1 MAMSMEKVVDKPSPD
16 SQQVSNIRFERKFLF
31 QNCHFQDIIQ
41 SVYRNSYGFQEI
53 FHKRKVN
60 NIYFDDSNFNYYKQ
74 NVEGVA
80 DRKKLR
86 LRWYGE
92 DTLTIEN
99 PTIEVK
105 KKMGEAGDKDSYRMK
120 GTSFDLTI
128 QTANSVHE
136 LLTANTQQHLAVH
149 HALKKLHPT
158 LINTYERRYF
168 LSFCSRY
175 RITVDFNQAFYNPN
189 YVLLANSQH
198 NINDIVLELKYAVAD
213 DNEARQVSQQIKTR
227 LSKNSKYVNGINLLY
242 HNDLA

>member
-1 MAMSMEKVVDKPSPD
+1 MEKVVNKPI
-16 SQQVSNIRFERKFLF
+16 QNSNIRFERKFLF
-31 QNCHFQDIIQ
+31 QNCHVQDIIQ

-53 FHKRKVN
+53 FHLRKVN
-60 NIYFDDSNFNYYKQ
+60 NIYFDDSNYNFYKQ

-86 LRWYGE
+86 LRWYGQ
-92 DTLTIEN
+92 DTLLIED
-99 PTIEVK
+99 PTIEIK
-105 KKMGEAGDKDSYRMK
+105 KKMGEAGDKDSFRLR
-120 GTSFDLTI
+120 GISFDLAV
-128 QTANSVHE
+128 QTPSDVHQ
-136 LLTANTQQHLAVH
+136 LLLSPTQKYLAVH
-149 HALKKLHPT
+149 EALKKLHPT

-168 LSFCSRY
+168 LSFCGRY

-189 YVLLANSQH
+189 YTVLANSQRK
-198 NINDIVLELKYAVAD
+198 INDIVLELKYAVAD

>member
-1 MAMSMEKVVDKPSPD
+1 MAMNMEKVVDKPA
-16 SQQVSNIRFERKFLF
+16 QNSNIRFERKFLF
-31 QNCHFQDIIQ
+31 QKGHVQDIIQ
-41 SVYRNSYGFQEI
+41 SVYRNSYGFHEI

-60 NIYFDDSNFNYYKQ
+60 NIYFDDSNYNFYKQ

-92 DTLTIEN
+92 DAHIIEN
-99 PTIEVK
+99 PTIEIK
-105 KKMGEAGDKDSYRMK
+105 KKMGEAGDKDSLRLK
-120 GTSFDLTI
+120 GISFDLAA
-128 QTANSVHE
+128 QTANDVHR
-136 LLTANTQQHLAVH
+136 LLIGCTRQQVAAHE
-149 HALKKLHPT
+149 ALKKLHPT

-168 LSFCSRY
+168 LSFCGRY

-189 YVLLANSQH
+189 YTILEHSQQK
-198 NINDIVLELKYAVAD
+198 INDIVLELKYAVAD

-242 HNDLA
+242 HYDLA

>member
-1 MAMSMEKVVDKPSPD
+1 MEKVVDRPV
-16 SQQVSNIRFERKFLF
+16 QNSNIRFERKFLF
-31 QNCHFQDIIQ
+31 QNCHVQDIIQ
-41 SVYRNSYGFQEI
+41 SVYRNSYSFQEI
-53 FHKRKVN
+53 HHKRQVN
-60 NIYFDDSNFNYYKQ
+60 NIYFDDSNYTFYKQ

-92 DTLTIEN
+92 KMLTIEN
-99 PTIEVK
+99 PTLEVK
-105 KKMGEAGDKDSYRMK
+105 KKMGEAGDKDSFRLNEV
-120 GTSFDLTI
+120 SFDLGK
-128 QTANSVHE
+128 QTADDVHR
-136 LLTANTQQHLAVH
+136 LLIEETQQNLAIH
-149 HALKKLHPT
+149 NKLKQLHST

-168 LSFCSRY
+168 LSFCGRY

-189 YVLLANSQH
+189 YITLSNSQRK
-198 NINDIVLELKYAVAD
+198 IDDIVLELKYATAD

>member
-1 MAMSMEKVVDKPSPD
+1 MNMEKAVDKPSAD

-31 QNCHFQDIIQ
+31 QNCHVQDIIQ
-41 SVYRNSYGFQEI
+41 SVYHNSYGFQEI
-53 FHKRKVN
+53 FHQRKVN
-60 NIYFDDSNFNYYKQ
+60 NIYFDDSNYKFYKQ

-80 DRKKLR
+80 NRKKLR

-92 DTLTIEN
+92 DTLIIEN

-105 KKMGEAGDKDSYRMK
+105 KKMGEAGDKDSFRLK
-120 GTSFDLTI
+120 GLSCDLAMQTTSDI
-128 QTANSVHE
+128 GQ
-136 LLTANTQQHLAVH
+136 LLINNTQQHTGVH
-149 HALKKLHPT
+149 EVLKKLHPT
-158 LINTYERRYF
+158 LVNTYKRRYF
-168 LSFCSRY
+168 LSFCGRY

-189 YVLLANSQH
+189 YTILANSKRR
-198 NINDIVLELKYAVAD
+198 INDIVLELKYAVDD